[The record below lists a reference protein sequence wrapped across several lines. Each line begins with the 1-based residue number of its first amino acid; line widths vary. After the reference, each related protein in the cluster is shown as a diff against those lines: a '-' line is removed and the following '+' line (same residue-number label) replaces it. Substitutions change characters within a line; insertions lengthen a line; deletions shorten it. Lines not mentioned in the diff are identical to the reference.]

1 MLWNIGVLFTAT
13 QIPQLTIEN
22 DSEIDLLYSRNIG
35 TVTRVFSL
43 ICRCE
48 VWNNI
53 NTVTDVNQGTVV
65 INSTNWFGVAKR
77 RTPYCNA
84 FAESGHVS
92 GDVGTDRGVS
102 RESCEN
108 KTSS

>member
-1 MLWNIGVLFTAT
+1 MLFTAT

-22 DSEIDLLYSRNIG
+22 DSDIDLLYSCNIG

-48 VWNNI
+48 VSNNI
-53 NTVTDVNQGTVV
+53 NTVTDVKKGTVV
-65 INSTNWFGVAKR
+65 VNSTNWFGVARR

-84 FAESGHVS
+84 FTESGYVS
-92 GDVGTDRGVS
+92 RDVGTDRGVS
-102 RESCEN
+102 RESCGN